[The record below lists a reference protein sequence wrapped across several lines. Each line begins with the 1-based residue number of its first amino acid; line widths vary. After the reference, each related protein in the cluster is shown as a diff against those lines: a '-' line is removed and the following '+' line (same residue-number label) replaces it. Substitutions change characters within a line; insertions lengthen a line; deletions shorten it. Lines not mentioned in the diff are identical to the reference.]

1 MSSEDQ
7 KPEGVTP
14 SRRRFVSTV
23 AAGVAASAAAVPALA
38 QQAAGGNQPAPG
50 AMREAAKRYPR
61 PPFPKQDQP
70 WPAWPAR

>member
-50 AMREAAKRYPR
+50 AAREAA
-61 PPFPKQDQP
+61 
-70 WPAWPAR
+70 